1 MKLSP
6 VSAAVLSVLA
16 AGFAHAETEPSH
28 YEEVVVTAN
37 RIEQPLSEVA
47 AQWQYLKGK
56 PLKSKARP
64 SCTMH

>member
-37 RIEQPLSEVA
+37 RIEQPL
-47 AQWQYLKGK
+47 
-56 PLKSKARP
+56 
-64 SCTMH
+64 